1 VKVLTEPGDYPDVAR
16 PTINVHPP
24 AQTRPCGFIW
34 PTQEDE
40 PDETKKKAKRKK
52 QKP

>member
-34 PTQEDE
+34 PTQDE
-40 PDETKKKAKRKK
+40 PDETKKKAKGKK